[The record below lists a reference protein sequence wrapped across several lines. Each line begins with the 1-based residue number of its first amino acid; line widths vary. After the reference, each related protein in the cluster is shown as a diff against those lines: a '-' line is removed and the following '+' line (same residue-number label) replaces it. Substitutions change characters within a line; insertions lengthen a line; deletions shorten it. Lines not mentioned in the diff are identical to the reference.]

1 MKSQLAGIIKARA
14 NTLWLDTFGTEKA
27 AGGFPH
33 KTLDAISLA
42 WAKAERDTDE
52 KMS

>member
-1 MKSQLAGIIKARA
+1 MKRQLASIRKARA
-14 NTLWLDTFGTEKA
+14 NTAWLDTFGTEKA
-27 AGGFPH
+27 DGGFPH
-33 KTLDAISLA
+33 KTVDAISLA